1 MINAVI
7 LKVAKSQLV
16 TFPLLESFFIN
27 SPSSLVERVCDG
39 FWKYRNKIFF
49 ECYDEFFR
57 IESDCNCVDV
67 GCAFGKEYSQKA
79 FDKIGSFEFAPGLFC
94 RCIADAF
101 DTTFFDNFDFQT
113 YCKISIR

>member
-7 LKVAKSQLV
+7 LKVAKSQLI

-27 SPSSLVERVCDG
+27 SPSALVERIGDG
-39 FWKYRNKIFF
+39 FYKYRNKIFF

-67 GCAFGKEYSQKA
+67 GYLVSHSALLPSARHTVQCYRSYKYKC
-79 FDKIGSFEFAPGLFC
+79 DKC
-94 RCIADAF
+94 R
-101 DTTFFDNFDFQT
+101 
-113 YCKISIR
+113 ISCRI